1 LSLHAGLVA
10 LALATGCGVSG
21 RDDLVGRYEAV
32 EGGRRET
39 WRLDGD
45 GGCEI
50 VRQVGEVQQ
59 TTPCEWEWVDRDDR
73 TALVVTLLPGEAPDT
88 ARHRVKYVLRPSRLP
103 GGTVTIPLGSGAE
116 LRKVE

>member
-21 RDDLVGRYEAV
+21 REDLVGRYEAV
-32 EGGRRET
+32 DGGRRET
-39 WRLDGD
+39 WRLGAD

-50 VRQVGEVQQ
+50 VRQAGEVRQ
-59 TTPCEWEWVDRDDR
+59 TTRCEWEWVDRDDR
-73 TALVVTLLPGEAPDT
+73 TALVVTLLPDARADA
-88 ARHRVKYVLRPSRLP
+88 ARHRVKYVLKPSRLP
-103 GGTVTIPLGSGAE
+103 GGTVTIPLGSGAD